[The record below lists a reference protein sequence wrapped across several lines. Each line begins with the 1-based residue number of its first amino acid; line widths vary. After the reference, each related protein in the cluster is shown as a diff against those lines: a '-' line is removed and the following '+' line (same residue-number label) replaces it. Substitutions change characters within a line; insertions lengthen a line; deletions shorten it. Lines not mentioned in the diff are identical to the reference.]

1 MSTPTDEIILDIDAL
16 DAAAAGKK
24 ADLATKT
31 PETNKKSPE
40 VPEIKVETAPA
51 PEKAALSPEEGLDK
65 LKKQLEDERKRGDD
79 ERAGR
84 LAAEQR
90 ANEAAA
96 AEAEARGNVQTT
108 QLDLVK
114 GAIDRVTQANDVLE
128 GQYADAMAAQDF
140 KGAAKVQRQMA
151 DNSAKLAQ
159 LEAGKSALEKAP
171 RPTPRVATDPVEAFA
186 SSLSPSSAAWVR
198 AHPEYVR
205 DPQKNKK
212 MLAAHSIALAD
223 GCPVDTPAY
232 FKSIEETLK
241 IAPIIVKPPET
252 DPADDPMIDAA
263 QPANGSGRQ
272 PAAAAPVSRSGNGN
286 GSRPNTVRLTP
297 AEAEIAEMMGM
308 TPEDYAR
315 NKLALKKEGKLS

>member
-1 MSTPTDEIILDIDAL
+1 MSTPTDEITLDLDAL
-16 DAAAAGKK
+16 DAAAAGK
-24 ADLATKT
+24 T
-31 PETNKKSPE
+31 PEKKPE
-40 VPEIKVETAPA
+40 TPEIKVETALA
-51 PEKAALSPEEGLDK
+51 PEKAEVSTQEGLDK
-65 LKKQLEDERKRGDD
+65 LKKQLEDERKRADD

-90 ANEAAA
+90 ANEAAT

-114 GAIDRVTQANDVLE
+114 GAIDRVTQANDALE
-128 GQYADAMAAQDF
+128 DQYAAAMAAQDF
-140 KGAAKVQRQMA
+140 KAAARAQRQMA

-159 LEAGKSALEKAP
+159 LDAGKNALEKAP
-171 RPTPRVATDPVEAFA
+171 KPTPRAPADPVEKFA
-186 SSLSPSSAAWVR
+186 SELTPASAAWVR

-205 DPQKNKK
+205 DPAKNRK
-212 MLAAHSIALAD
+212 MIAAHNIALAD
-223 GCPVDTPAY
+223 GEAADTPGY

-241 IAPIIVKPPET
+241 IAPIIAKPIEP
-252 DPADDPMIDAA
+252 DPDDDPMAA
-263 QPANGSGRQ
+263 AAKPANGSGRQ

-286 GSRPNTVRLTP
+286 GSKPNTVRLTP
-297 AEAEIAEMMGM
+297 AEVEIAEMMGM